1 MRKTKECADRT
12 REAILDAAEAVFF
25 RQGVATTTLSQIA
38 AAAGL
43 TRGAIYW
50 HFANKLELFKAM
62 QDRAHLP
69 KERFFD
75 ADELL
80 AADDVLSA
88 LFDATMEVLRF
99 APTDERGKRVFTI
112 LLFRCE
118 YIGEMQEALAHMRAS
133 ETDFGLRIERVFAKA
148 RAEGRLSENWSV
160 ETASSAYCA
169 AVHGLFAQWLK
180 TDEGID
186 LLATGRPMLSA
197 LFASFR
203 PLPTGAVAGASRPDA
218 R

>member
-38 AAAGL
+38 AEAGL

-50 HFANKLELFKAM
+50 HFANKLDLFKAM

-69 KERFFD
+69 KERFFN
-75 ADELL
+75 ADKLL
-80 AADDVLSA
+80 AAQDALSA
-88 LFDATMEVLRF
+88 LLDATLEVLRF
-99 APTDERGKRVFTI
+99 APTDERGKRVYTI

-118 YIGEMQEALAHMRAS
+118 YIGEMREALAHMRANEDDFCVRVERIFAKVAAESALS
-133 ETDFGLRIERVFAKA
+133 ET
-148 RAEGRLSENWSV
+148 WTV

-169 AVHGLFAQWLK
+169 AVQGLFAHWLK
-180 TDEGID
+180 TDEGFD
-186 LLATGRPMLSA
+186 LLATGRPMLAA

-203 PLPTGAVAGASRPDA
+203 SLRAEAGAERSCA
-218 R
+218 RAR